1 MPYRILL
8 RRDLSQ
14 NWNYNDPVLMSG
26 EPGYEMDNRKFKMG
40 DGQTPW
46 SQLPYYCGVTGPTG
60 NTGPIGVTG
69 PTGAFA
75 DFHVYDYE
83 IHVSGVDGS
92 DTLGDGNLLNP
103 VASITKALTL
113 IAASRK
119 TIIIHPGIY
128 TESPVIAT
136 TATVLTTYEPLGE
149 NTSIVGTVSTSV
161 ACTIIGLSI
170 QNLIITTNSGVTNV
184 INSTISGTLT
194 KSGSA
199 SLTEIRNCSVITALN
214 VTGSGIVNIDG
225 GNPNFLTVNNAAANV
240 IVKNTIACVT
250 PSLVLGSLRIA
261 DSVVVA
267 LATHAVTSLA
277 GSVIS
282 LVNCQFLN
290 AALNNTASVSLQG
303 FYSIINCVYNK
314 PLSSL
319 AASSGSGGTTNSI
332 SYSQYINA
340 DKFITQGGTSSQYVK
355 GDGSLSSAPYKVFT
369 ALLTQSGSHDSQATY
384 VGPSYGNNLTI
395 GISYTIADNG
405 VTADFTNV
413 GAPNNNIGTIFIA
426 TGEVPADRGD
436 DNTYLTFDGGAPVA
450 TVLENTIGN
459 IWFTYIGPGIYLIN
473 SNNLFPLYKTAFFGQ
488 SYYNGNNAVITT
500 LNSTLYEGNTDD
512 YIKIN
517 AAADLGSGIQLYD
530 GLINGVTI
538 EIRVYN

>member
-170 QNLIITTNSGVTNV
+170 QDLIITTNSGVTNV

-355 GDGSLSSAPYKVFT
+355 GDGSLETAPKVYT
-369 ALLTQSGSHDSQATY
+369 ALLTQ
-384 VGPSYGNNLTI
+384 
-395 GISYTIADNG
+395 
-405 VTADFTNV
+405 V
-413 GAPNNNIGTIFIA
+413 GASGPT
-426 TGEVPADRGD
+426 
-436 DNTYLTFDGGAPVA
+436 A
-450 TVLENTIGN
+450 TVLRNDFSDT
-459 IWFTYIGPGIYLIN
+459 FTYSYNSVGYYSIISIGTPFTLN
-473 SNNLFPLYKTAFFGQ
+473 KT
-488 SYYNGNNAVITT
+488 VITYN
-500 LNSTLYEGNTDD
+500 LGFPSSVFLASNSTMSVSRNSSQQMSIFTGVTGSPANNVLT
-512 YIKIN
+512 N
-517 AAADLGSGIQLYD
+517 A
-530 GLINGVTI
+530 TI